1 MKKPL
6 AILLLLFSFA
16 SAQETIAV
24 IEFEAKGIS
33 QIEASALSDELE
45 INLTNI
51 GGYQVVERGQM
62 ENILQEQ
69 GLNQTGCISSECA
82 VEVGKLLSVQKIVLG
97 SISKVGSTFSVNAKI
112 VDVESGEI
120 IKSANYKHK
129 GLIDDLL
136 TEGMAEVV
144 AQLTGKELQR
154 TPVTMTQQFET
165 PRSVAPSTGKVLF
178 NIIDGSA
185 LVGKINLSNATVWIA
200 NFQLEGNN
208 KEAELPSGSYV
219 YVAQKSG
226 YKKREGTVRVV
237 SGKTQQ
243 VDVYLYPENSVSST
257 KSTSES
263 VNTNSRN
270 AWGFTTD
277 NFKKRLVVGC
287 LMWIVAIYVMNSQAP
302 LF

>member
-1 MKKPL
+1 
-6 AILLLLFSFA
+6 
-16 SAQETIAV
+16 
-24 IEFEAKGIS
+24 
-33 QIEASALSDELE
+33 
-45 INLTNI
+45 
-51 GGYQVVERGQM
+51 
-62 ENILQEQ
+62 
-69 GLNQTGCISSECA
+69 
-82 VEVGKLLSVQKIVLG
+82 
-97 SISKVGSTFSVNAKI
+97 
-112 VDVESGEI
+112 
-120 IKSANYKHK
+120 
-129 GLIDDLL
+129 
-136 TEGMAEVV
+136 
-144 AQLTGKELQR
+144 
-154 TPVTMTQQFET
+154 MTQQFET

-185 LVGKINLSNATVWIA
+185 LVGKINLSNPTVWIA